1 MLRIDY
7 RCRLAGVLAV
17 AFLAGCAGSGAYQ
30 SPVTEQGTSAPRGT
44 SVPRDSTPPSAPV
57 SSPAQL
63 PSVPAGQPV
72 EPPPAPRVSREPVAQ
87 PPAVVALLDRAE
99 QQANTGDLG
108 AASVTLER
116 AIRIDPRNAI
126 LWHHLATIR
135 LAEGEPTEAEQLAAK
150 SNSLAAGNQPL
161 QARNWE
167 LIAQARHARGDA
179 AGARA
184 AEQRARGLESR

>member
-1 MLRIDY
+1 MLTIDY
-7 RCRLAGVLAV
+7 RYRRAGVLAV
-17 AFLAGCAGSGAYQ
+17 IFLAGCAGSGAYQ
-30 SPVTEQGTSAPRGT
+30 SPVTEQGTSAPRGA
-44 SVPRDSTPPSAPV
+44 SVPRDDRPPSAPV

-72 EPPPAPRVSREPVAQ
+72 EPPPVPRVGRAPVAQ

-99 QQANTGDLG
+99 QQANTGDLD
-108 AASVTLER
+108 AAAVTLER
-116 AIRIDPRNAI
+116 AIRIDPRNPV

-184 AEQRARGLESR
+184 AEQRARGLGSR

>member
-1 MLRIDY
+1 MLTIDY
-7 RCRLAGVLAV
+7 RYRRAGVLAV
-17 AFLAGCAGSGAYQ
+17 IFLAGCAGSGAYQ
-30 SPVTEQGTSAPRGT
+30 SPVTEQGTSAPRGA
-44 SVPRDSTPPSAPV
+44 SVPRDDRPPSAPV

-72 EPPPAPRVSREPVAQ
+72 EPPPVPRVGREPVAQ

-99 QQANTGDLG
+99 QQANTGDLD
-108 AASVTLER
+108 AAAVTLER
-116 AIRIDPRNAI
+116 AIRIDSRNPV

-184 AEQRARGLESR
+184 AEQRARGLGSR

>member
-1 MLRIDY
+1 MKLIKALVVMLVAVGMI
-7 RCRLAGVLAV
+7 LPAV
-17 AFLAGCAGSGAYQ
+17 AARLGS
-30 SPVTEQGTSAPRGT
+30 SA
-44 SVPRDSTPPSAPV
+44 RDLEA
-57 SSPAQL
+57 A
-63 PSVPAGQPV
+63 
-72 EPPPAPRVSREPVAQ
+72 
-87 PPAVVALLDRAE
+87 
-99 QQANTGDLG
+99 
-108 AASVTLER
+108 AASLER

-167 LIAQARHARGDA
+167 LIAQARHERGDA